1 MEQQFS
7 PMIIFQESL
16 GSSHTSIT
24 SLILSAPLCR
34 TSHYLHGI
42 SRKVILLSQNCG
54 RTCRE
59 GRRVVALN
67 GTGVSYWTQSPE
79 SSSPL
84 FFFFG
89 HWVLTLLT
97 SVRCR
102 GRGAGRAWCWSGM
115 QLLIVVASLGEHR
128 RRCVSFSSCST
139 HTQKLWHTHL
149 AAPQCVRSSQ
159 SRGQTCV
166 PGTGRQILMHCTTRE
181 VHSSALLLAPKVLL
195 WSTQCEL
202 GSQSFLCFSGHKQTK

>member
-84 FFFFG
+84 FF
-89 HWVLTLLT
+89 W
-97 SVRCR
+97 
-102 GRGAGRAWCWSGM
+102 
-115 QLLIVVASLGEHR
+115 SLGTDTFNFCEVQGQGGREGLVLIWYAASH
-128 RRCVSFSSCST
+128 CGGFSWGAQTKVRELQQLQHTHSEVMAHTLSCST
-139 HTQKLWHTHL
+139 VCAIFPVQRSNLRPWHWQADSYALHHQGSPFLCLVT
-149 AAPQCVRSSQ
+149 SSQ
-159 SRGQTCV
+159 GSSLIYSVRAGIT
-166 PGTGRQILMHCTTRE
+166 IL
-181 VHSSALLLAPKVLL
+181 SLFL
-195 WSTQCEL
+195 WS
-202 GSQSFLCFSGHKQTK
+202 